1 MGLSLMT
8 MIWSRKSAAKVAAAG
23 GGIGEEN
30 PANLGGA
37 ADPAFA
43 MKSASKEDPEGDP
56 EQADLR
62 PFQAAILILKW
73 ILVVAAIGYFAF
85 LAVLFV
91 QQREMI
97 FPIPTRDRISP
108 KAAGFPQAEE
118 HILTTGDGEM
128 VIVWHVPAKPGH
140 PVILYFHGNGDN
152 LAGTVRRFRGM
163 TSDGTGLVALS
174 YRGYSG
180 SSGEPSERG
189 ILLDAEAAYS
199 FTTAI
204 YAPERIVVW
213 GFSLGSGV
221 TVALAAEQPIGKLI
235 LEGAFTST
243 ADVAAVMFPFVPVR
257 WLMLDQFRSDER
269 IARVDAPL
277 LFMHGTD
284 DTVVP
289 IRFGERL
296 FTLAHEPKL
305 FARFPGGG
313 HDNLDYYSAI
323 EIARQFI
330 DGS

>member
-1 MGLSLMT
+1 MGLSSMST
-8 MIWSRKSAAKVAAAG
+8 IWSRKSAGAADAG
-23 GGIGEEN
+23 ICEQK
-30 PANLGGA
+30 PANVGSA

-43 MKSASKEDPEGDP
+43 MGDVSKGDQEGDP
-56 EQADLR
+56 DQGDVR
-62 PFQAAILILKW
+62 PSQAAILILKSL
-73 ILVVAAIGYFAF
+73 LVVAAIGYFAF
-85 LAVLFV
+85 LAVLFFN
-91 QQREMI
+91 QRAMV
-97 FPIPTRDRISP
+97 FPIPTHERISP

-118 HILTTGDGEM
+118 HMLSTSDGEQ
-128 VIVWHVPAKPGH
+128 VIVWHVPAKPGR

-152 LAGTVRRFRGM
+152 LAGAVRRFRGI

-174 YRGYSG
+174 YRGYAG
-180 SSGEPSERG
+180 SSGYPSEPG
-189 ILLDAEAAYS
+189 VLLDAAAAYS
-199 FTTAI
+199 FTKAH
-204 YAPERIVVW
+204 YAADQIVVW

-221 TVALAAEQPIGKLI
+221 AVALAAEQPIGKLI

-243 ADVAAVMFPFVPVR
+243 ADIAALMFPYVPVR
-257 WLMLDQFRSDER
+257 WLMLDQFRSDEH

-277 LFMHGTD
+277 LFLHGTD

-296 FTLAHEPKL
+296 FALAHEPKL

-323 EIARQFI
+323 EIAHQFI